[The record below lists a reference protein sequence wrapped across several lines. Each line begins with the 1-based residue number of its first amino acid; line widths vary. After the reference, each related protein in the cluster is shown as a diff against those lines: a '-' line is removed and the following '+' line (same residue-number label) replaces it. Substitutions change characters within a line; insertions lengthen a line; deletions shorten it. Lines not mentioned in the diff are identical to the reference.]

1 MTILLPHVAARA
13 FNSMLMIEPGKAA
26 AIMHGLGS
34 RISDAGIHISGAEP
48 IEHVAF
54 SGGDRIGRLGD
65 QLGRR
70 LEQNGGADRILN
82 VVDKVAVISI
92 EGTLVHKGKWIGSY
106 SGDTSYEGLQTQII
120 RAKRGARD
128 GSIKGA
134 VFETDSF
141 GGEAAGAFDTA
152 DMAAELS
159 AMIPTI
165 AILTDFA
172 YSGGYLLAA
181 AARQIVMPE
190 GGGVGSIGV
199 VTMHV
204 DFSKQ
209 LAQEGIN
216 VTILSSGTR
225 KAEGNPFEPLPAD
238 VAARIR
244 LELDKGRDQFAEA
257 VGRYRGTRLTKQA
270 ALATEAGS
278 YRGQAAIDAGLA
290 DGIVR
295 PSEAFETFVRAVNTR
310 G

>member
-34 RISDAGIHISGAEP
+34 RICDAGVHVSGAEP

-54 SGGDRIGRLGD
+54 SGGERIGRLGD
-65 QLGRR
+65 QLGRQY
-70 LEQNGGADRILN
+70 EQDGRGDRILRT
-82 VVDKVAVISI
+82 VVDNVAVISI
-92 EGTLVHKGKWIGSY
+92 EGTLVHKGKWIGSS
-106 SGDTSYEGLQTQII
+106 SGDTSYEGIQTQVM
-120 RAKRGARD
+120 RAGRD
-128 GSIKGA
+128 RSIKGV
-134 VFETDSF
+134 VFEVDSF

-152 DMAAELS
+152 DMIAELS
-159 AMIPTI
+159 AVKPTI
-165 AILTDFA
+165 AIMTDFA
-172 YSGGYLLAA
+172 FSGGYLLGA
-181 AARQIVMPE
+181 AARQMVLPE

-216 VTILSSGTR
+216 VTILSSGAR

-295 PSEAFETFVRAVNTR
+295 PSEAFETFVRAVNSR